1 MNRQHYSAEQHSSV
15 YQTVCIFQT
24 NVERKYKGTTLEY
37 NANLMYYK
45 KTCALFTPIQLNN
58 AAHTHTKYHRKE
70 KCTQFDINCTKNG
83 TEKTNQVH
91 A

>member
-58 AAHTHTKYHRKE
+58 AARTHKIPPEGK
-70 KCTQFDINCTKNG
+70 
-83 TEKTNQVH
+83 VH
-91 A
+91 AIRHKLH